1 MFTTKRMDQKLARIR
16 AGRYTPQDFIIADA
30 KDADMAF
37 GIATAGPQLDAAG
50 QPTGRMKPLQ
60 HYRED
65 MVRMIRSESIDI
77 MLTSLAS
84 AEVLTHAGAF
94 AGTDVTPAVR
104 LNDGTDIW
112 VARGAAY
119 KHAPTLPFRTA
130 RLDRVKPVAD
140 LGLYAISFYND
151 LQADHRT
158 LDAYAR
164 FRDEASAAGVRHF
177 LEVFNPQYDVATPG
191 AAFVDYNNDSIAR
204 CLAGVSRLDAPV
216 FLKVAYNGPRATE
229 DLASYDPGNM
239 IVGILGGPASTTRDT
254 FELIR
259 QAEKYGARVALF
271 GRRVYFSEDSVLTIR
286 TMRRVIEENLT
297 SHEAVHLYHDEL
309 QKLGI
314 RPKRALA
321 ADLELTSEILK
332 AGM

>member
-1 MFTTKRMDQKLARIR
+1 MHTAKRMDLKLARIR

-37 GIATAGPQLDAAG
+37 GVATAGPQHDADG
-50 QPTGRMKPLQ
+50 RPTGRMRPLQ
-60 HYRED
+60 AYRDD
-65 MVRMIRSESIDI
+65 MVRMIDSGLIDV
-77 MLTSLAS
+77 MLTSLS
-84 AEVLTHAGAF
+84 SCEVLTQAGAF
-94 AGTDVTPAVR
+94 AGSDVTPAVR

-130 RLDRVKPVAD
+130 RLDRVKSVAD

-151 LQADHRT
+151 LHADHRT
-158 LDAYAR
+158 LEAYAQ

-191 AAFVDYNNDSIAR
+191 AAFVDYNNDSIVR
-204 CLAGVSRLDAPV
+204 CLAGVSRHDAPL

-229 DLASYDPGNM
+229 DLASYDPGNVV
-239 IVGILGGPASTTRDT
+239 VGILGGAASTSRDT

-259 QAEKYGARVALF
+259 QAEKYGARIALF
-271 GRRVYFSEDSVLTIR
+271 GRRIFFSESSTLTVR
-286 TMRRVIEENLT
+286 TMRTVIEESL
-297 SHEAVHLYHDEL
+297 SSDEAVKLYHAEL
-309 QKLGI
+309 HKLGLTP
-314 RPKRALA
+314 RRTLA
-321 ADLELTSEILK
+321 ADLELTDPVLK
-332 AGM
+332 AGV